1 MRKIYAVASESDVVL
16 AFESRPDAEEYAAE
30 HEGMA
35 VLPVPCVGAYEFPQR
50 AAGDRL
56 GPNRGNAAEG
66 RRAGMRLYVIGPVT
80 GMPGKNRA
88 AFEDARDKLAAMGHR
103 ADTPHVLVP
112 DGATW
117 EQAMR
122 ISLNRLTQPRRG
134 GAPLYDGV
142 ARLPGW
148 RESKGR
154 RSKTRLPA
162 RAASGP
168 WTWRTGSTPPRQPQQ
183 GPRRTPPCPAST
195 SARSA

>member
-1 MRKIYAVASESDVVL
+1 
-16 AFESRPDAEEYAAE
+16 
-30 HEGMA
+30 
-35 VLPVPCVGAYEFPQR
+35 
-50 AAGDRL
+50 
-56 GPNRGNAAEG
+56 
-66 RRAGMRLYVIGPVT
+66 MRLYVIGPVT

-148 RESKGR
+148 RESKGAA
-154 RSKTRLPA
+154 LEDEVA
-162 RAASGP
+162 RACGI
-168 WTWRTGSTPPRQPQQ
+168 RTMDLADWLDPSAPAAAGAAQDAAM
-183 GPRRTPPCPAST
+183 PCFDVGEVRVKVEVDAESVAKSLCEAMKPALQMVV
-195 SARSA
+195 R

>member
-1 MRKIYAVASESDVVL
+1 
-16 AFESRPDAEEYAAE
+16 
-30 HEGMA
+30 
-35 VLPVPCVGAYEFPQR
+35 
-50 AAGDRL
+50 
-56 GPNRGNAAEG
+56 
-66 RRAGMRLYVIGPVT
+66 MRLYVIGPVT

-122 ISLNRLTQPRRG
+122 TSLNRLTQPRRG

-148 RESKGR
+148 RESKGAA
-154 RSKTRLPA
+154 LEDEVA
-162 RAASGP
+162 RACGIRIMDLADWLDPSAPAAAGAAN
-168 WTWRTGSTPPRQPQQ
+168 GAAM
-183 GPRRTPPCPAST
+183 PCLNVAKLRVEVEVDAEDVAKILHKAMKPVLQMAV
-195 SARSA
+195 R